1 MSNAST
7 PGLSE
12 RGCCF
17 WLPRG
22 PCGIGPNGTH
32 WAEVVKPYRRPPVS
46 YPLKTWNKH
55 THTLIETP
63 SITNLLHSTH
73 SLVYFL
79 SLSILLCSFRFPCL
93 CVCVRVCVC
102 VFLCNGVSEDLNPK
116 GMLLMHCYGKPRHK
130 SRDLCHGYLWSTFD
144 TPYNCQK
151 VTWLM
156 FGHLLNEIP
165 ATSNTCRPGSRSVG
179 LGFLQNLMWNTTEAS
194 YTEFSS
200 VSHTQFGIVSLLLGW
215 CMRKSTALNCGEPQ
229 RMTCGAAFSLSHN
242 WRPAWFQSGST
253 DSSDHKVYV
262 WYSGPLDF
270 HLEGENIITAPGLLA
285 NAFFQCML
293 LSVAQLKES
302 KLNYFTWQMLPA
314 KFIMT
319 TV

>member
-1 MSNAST
+1 MRPRLHNVLPFGACVHTMNVLRPIWLSSYALISKLLNWYFTKWIYKNIKRNSNYMSKTTYLLLMASQ
-7 PGLSE
+7 
-12 RGCCF
+12 
-17 WLPRG
+17 
-22 PCGIGPNGTH
+22 
-32 WAEVVKPYRRPPVS
+32 
-46 YPLKTWNKH
+46 
-55 THTLIETP
+55 
-63 SITNLLHSTH
+63 TNWT
-73 SLVYFL
+73 FL
-79 SLSILLCSFRFPCL
+79 
-93 CVCVRVCVC
+93 CVRVCVC